1 MQPVIDPSQPLPV
14 YVQLKTLLLE
24 GIIGGR
30 YAAGERLPTEHE
42 LCALYGI
49 SRTPVHR
56 ALAELAEE
64 GAILR
69 HRRRGTFVNP
79 HWLTQ
84 HGSGDELRVVVPEGP
99 WEDLVREACPV
110 GTTLSVA
117 PVALEDLHQVLVH
130 AVAEGRAPDVALL
143 DSVWVREFA
152 SAGFLL
158 PLDEV
163 DPGWMG
169 EDYLGDLLQPFRAA
183 NEYDGRPVAVQ
194 AEADVVG
201 LWYHRGTLD
210 DAGIAP
216 PRTWAELA
224 RAGAALRARG
234 VEHPL
239 AMPAGSRGGE
249 ATSYCLLGLLATNGV
264 EVLREGR
271 VTIDSPGT
279 TECLTLLR
287 RLTTSGTLSVDAVT
301 YERERALRLLAH
313 GQAAFAIGGSYEL
326 SHLAAETGVAV
337 TRVWDEF
344 GFVAPPAGPRGG
356 ATTLGEDA
364 RRTLDVA
371 GSTFTCAGPFGD
383 QWAYEADG
391 LGGRR
396 LYHDA
401 NDVPT
406 ALAPLWGLCEAD
418 DPHWRATMRFAFSEH
433 NPGYVPGAMGG
444 LGSAH
449 TPGVWPLGDAQ
460 EWAVAVAED
469 DGARVDAVVS
479 RITQVASEDGMLP
492 ETYDART
499 GDWLARHWFAWPGSL
514 VGLLHATFADRRGPW
529 VPPAPS

>member
-356 ATTLGEDA
+356 DHAGGGRAAHPRRGRLDVHLRGTLRRPVGLRGRRA
-364 RRTLDVA
+364 RRSPAL
-371 GSTFTCAGPFGD
+371 PRR
-383 QWAYEADG
+383 ERRADG
-391 LGGRR
+391 SRAPVGAVRGGR
-396 LYHDA
+396 
-401 NDVPT
+401 P
-406 ALAPLWGLCEAD
+406 ALAGD
-418 DPHWRATMRFAFSEH
+418 DAVRLLRAQPRLRAGRDGRARVRAHT
-433 NPGYVPGAMGG
+433 GG
-444 LGSAH
+444 LAAG
-449 TPGVWPLGDAQ
+449 
-460 EWAVAVAED
+460 
-469 DGARVDAVVS
+469 
-479 RITQVASEDGMLP
+479 
-492 ETYDART
+492 
-499 GDWLARHWFAWPGSL
+499 
-514 VGLLHATFADRRGPW
+514 
-529 VPPAPS
+529 